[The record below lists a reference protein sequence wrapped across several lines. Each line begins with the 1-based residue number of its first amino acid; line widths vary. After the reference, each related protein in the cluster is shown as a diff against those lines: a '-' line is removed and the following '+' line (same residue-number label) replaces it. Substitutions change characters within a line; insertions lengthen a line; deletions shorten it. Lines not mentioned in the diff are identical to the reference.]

1 MTKEIFENS
10 PLDAEE
16 QWIED
21 HFDEFVPSEN
31 QDELRKELMEAARRN
46 VEARKTKDP
55 VTINLDSGAV
65 AYFKSLAEETGISYQ
80 NLINLFLVQCAQEKK
95 RPVFA

>member
-1 MTKEIFENS
+1 MVPKDNLSEQENEREDIAMTKEIFENS

-46 VEARKTKDP
+46 VEARKTKNP
-55 VTINLDSGAV
+55 VTINLDSGADE
-65 AYFKSLAEETGISYQ
+65 YGT
-80 NLINLFLVQCAQEKK
+80 
-95 RPVFA
+95 